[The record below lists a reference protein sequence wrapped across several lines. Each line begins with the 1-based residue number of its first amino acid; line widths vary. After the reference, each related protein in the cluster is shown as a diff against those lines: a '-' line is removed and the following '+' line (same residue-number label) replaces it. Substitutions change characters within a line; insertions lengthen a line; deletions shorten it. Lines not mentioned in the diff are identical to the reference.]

1 MVKTQAY
8 TCSHGWA
15 ARSGSQSAASVE
27 KAAKPWL
34 SGDRMMKFMNLCVA
48 PYLEERS

>member
-15 ARSGSQSAASVE
+15 ARSGSQSAACVE

-34 SGDRMMKFMNLCVA
+34 SGDRMMKFISLYVA